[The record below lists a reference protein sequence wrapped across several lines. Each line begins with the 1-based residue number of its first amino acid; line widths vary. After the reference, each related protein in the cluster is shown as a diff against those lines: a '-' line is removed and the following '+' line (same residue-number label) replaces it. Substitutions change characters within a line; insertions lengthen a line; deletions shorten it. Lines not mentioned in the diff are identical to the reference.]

1 MAAADESAPPVR
13 LARDRE
19 LASLGWLRRF
29 TASPPR
35 LVELRTLYEEL
46 GQDVLLDRLLP
57 GELASECEGCTL
69 ALTVFRVIY
78 TRPPGATPYPSAGTD
93 RFDARGGAT

>member
-1 MAAADESAPPVR
+1 MAAADESAPAVR

-19 LASLGWLRRF
+19 LARLGWLRRF

-35 LVELRTLYEEL
+35 LTELRALYEDL

-57 GELASECEGCTL
+57 GELARECEGCTL
-69 ALTVFRVIY
+69 ALTLFRVIY
-78 TRPPGATPYPSAGTD
+78 TRPGAMPYPSARTD
-93 RFDARGGAT
+93 RFDARGGMT

>member
-1 MAAADESAPPVR
+1 MAVADDSAPAVR
-13 LARDRE
+13 LARDRQ

-35 LVELRTLYEEL
+35 LVELRALYEDL

-69 ALTVFRVIY
+69 ALTLFRVIY
-78 TRPPGATPYPSAGTD
+78 TRPGALPYTAAGTD
-93 RFDARGGAT
+93 RLDVRGGQS